1 MSHFLRFT
9 PEKIRQRIA
18 LIRPLVHRR
27 HEPIPDFRLKEL
39 PDASADPPIAAD
51 TSSWATVPAETHWG
65 RCDLNFLLKSEFSI
79 PKDWTP
85 GSAALFLPLGKAGDI
100 FTHPEALVYV
110 DGKPRGSAD
119 RYHHTI
125 RLPEGIL
132 AGKTH
137 ELALH
142 GWTGLD
148 GWPPDPNARD
158 MLFMGKPSVVEVDSE
173 VLEFV
178 MLAETALDTAEQ
190 LSEDDVTKHGILN
203 ALDEAF
209 LSLDTRDPLGATF
222 YGSVAKAQEEL
233 SQRLSEAGRP
243 IDVTLHAIGHAHM
256 DIAYLWPIS
265 QIRRKNGRTY
275 SNVLRLMERFP
286 DYRFSHSQP
295 QLYKFTETDYPQV
308 FDEIR
313 ERVSESRWEPIGGMW
328 VEPDTNI
335 PGPESLVRQF
345 LLGRRYFRERFG
357 DAETPVLWLPDTF
370 GFSWCIPQLMRLAGL
385 KWFVTNKVNWN
396 QYSRMPAST
405 TWWQG
410 IDGSQVLAHFL
421 TTPRDVQHLPFP
433 TNYKSDLSAAE
444 VIGTWTHSTSKSG
457 VTNLPICYGY
467 GDGGGGPTEALVRK
481 AHIFAHMPGAP
492 RMRLSTVR
500 EFFEAIETQRPDLPV
515 WNDEIYLEGHRGVF
529 TSQGWLKRANRKC
542 ENLLAEAEAL
552 AVLSDTRLGLSV
564 AWELLC
570 LHQFHD
576 TIAGTAIREVFVNA
590 KKDYARIRE
599 IAESAIEEAKAPL
612 GPGIAINLIPHR
624 MDRVGLLGGSAPK
637 GALSQDVD
645 GGCLVHVPDCAPM
658 AATPLP
664 ARGAGK
670 TGLGIHRQ
678 KQEFVL
684 ENDLIRAEIDGLGD
698 LVRVHDKEVG
708 RDVLVPGRTGNRLQ
722 AFEDRPISWDAWDI
736 DAFFEDR
743 GFVID
748 GATEIAIEESGP
760 IRASLRIERKFQSST
775 VSQRV
780 RLHHHSKRIDFVTEV
795 DWHETHVLLKVAFPV
810 NILATM
816 ATYEIQWGAIMRPTH
831 RNTPW
836 DYAKFEVPAQ
846 RWADLSEADYGVA
859 LINDCKYGYDIR
871 DNVMRLSLIK
881 SATMPDIGADQG
893 RHVFTYALF
902 PHRGDWRHGVLAQA
916 ADLNR
921 PLRLVPGKPGHE
933 TALVECDAPNIV
945 IETIKPA
952 ENGKGWIL
960 RFYEA
965 HRRRGPVTLTFA
977 REVTSVRRVNLLEDP
992 GAPLPVVD
1000 GQVTLTVTP
1009 FEIVSLHVL

>member
-39 PDASADPPIAAD
+39 PDAGVDPPLAAD
-51 TSSWATVPAETHWG
+51 ASGWPAIPAESHWG
-65 RCDLNFLLKSEFSI
+65 RCDLNFLLKSEFRV
-79 PKDWTP
+79 PEDWTP
-85 GSAALFLPLGKAGDI
+85 GSAALFLPLGEAGDI

-110 DGKPRGSAD
+110 DGIPRGSAD

-125 RLPEGIL
+125 RLPEEVP

-148 GWPPDPNARD
+148 DWPPDPDARD
-158 MLFMGKPSVVEVDSE
+158 MLFMGRPSVVEVDSE
-173 VLEFV
+173 VLEFAL
-178 MLAETALDTAEQ
+178 LAETALDTAEQ

-209 LSLDTRDPLGATF
+209 LSLDTRDPLGAAF

-233 SQRLSEAGRP
+233 SRRLAEAGRP
-243 IDVTLHAIGHAHM
+243 IGVTLHAIGHAHM

-275 SNVLRLMERFP
+275 SNVLRLMDRFP

-295 QLYKFTETDYPQV
+295 QLYKFTEADYPQV
-308 FDEIR
+308 FEEIR
-313 ERVSESRWEPIGGMW
+313 ERVAESRWEPIGGMW

-335 PGPESLVRQF
+335 PGPESLVRQI

-357 DAETPVLWLPDTF
+357 DAETTVLWLPDTF
-370 GFSWCIPQLMRLAGL
+370 GFSWCLPQLMRQAEL

-444 VIGTWTHSTSKSG
+444 VIGTWTHSTSKGG

-481 AHIFAHMPGAP
+481 AYIFAHMPGAP

-500 EFFEAIETQRPDLPV
+500 EFFEAIEAQRLDLPV

-529 TSQGWLKRANRKC
+529 TSQGWIKRANRKC

-552 AVLSDTRLGLSV
+552 AVLSGMRPDLGV
-564 AWELLC
+564 EWELLC

-576 TIAGTAIREVFVNA
+576 TIAGTAIREVFANA
-590 KKDYARIRE
+590 EKDYARIRE
-599 IAESAIEEAKAPL
+599 IAEATIDEALASL
-612 GPGIAINLIPHR
+612 GPGISVNLIPHR
-624 MDRVGLLGGSAPK
+624 LDRVGLLRGAAPK

-664 ARGAGK
+664 TKGAGK
-670 TGLGIHRQ
+670 TGLRICME
-678 KQEFVL
+678 KQRFVI
-684 ENDLIRAEIDGLGD
+684 ENELIRAEIDGQGD
-698 LVRVHDKEVG
+698 LVRVYDKEVD
-708 RDVLVPGRTGNRLQ
+708 RDVLVPGRPGNRLQ

-748 GATEIAIEESGP
+748 GATEIAIEERGP
-760 IRASLRIERKFQSST
+760 VRASLRIERQFQSST

-780 RLHHHSKRIDFVTEV
+780 QLHHHSKRIDFVTEV

-893 RHVFTYALF
+893 RHDFTYALF
-902 PHRGDWRHGVLAQA
+902 PHRGDWRHEVLAQA

-921 PLRLVPGKPGHE
+921 PLRLVPGKPGQG
-933 TALVECDAPNIV
+933 TALVECDAPNV
-945 IETIKPA
+945 ILETIKPA
-952 ENGKGWIL
+952 EDGEGWIL

-965 HRRRGPVTLTFA
+965 HRRRGPVTLTFD
-977 REVTSVRRVNLLEDP
+977 REVTSVCRVNLLEDP
-992 GAPLPVVD
+992 GARLPVVD

-1009 FEIVSLHVL
+1009 FEIVSLHVS